1 MAFLRTEATRSLSR
15 WSETIVFALGATLFV
30 YLTLRST
37 GVILPM
43 VYGLIAA
50 AMAIMLFVAIR
61 RARVT
66 GDTAVNAGYV
76 EIDERQISY
85 FHLGQSW
92 SVSVNDLTSV
102 VIETTADGSAQDDLF
117 WVIRD
122 MFGSVVR
129 IPNTA
134 DGNENLFDA
143 VAALNGVSFEQ
154 ITAAMSSISNA
165 RFEIWDSKS

>member
-1 MAFLRTEATRSLSR
+1 MAFLRSEATKSLTR
-15 WSETIVFALGATLFV
+15 WAETIAFTIGFCLFAF
-30 YLTLRST
+30 LTLRST
-37 GVILPM
+37 GVILPFF
-43 VYGLIAA
+43 YGIVSA

-102 VIETTADGSAQDDLF
+102 VIDTADGIH

-122 MFGSVVR
+122 QFGSVVR
-129 IPNTA
+129 IPNNA
-134 DGNENLFDA
+134 GGNENLFDA
-143 VAALNGVSFEQ
+143 VSALNGVSFDQ
-154 ITAAMSSISNA
+154 ITTAMASTSPAI
-165 RFEIWDSKS
+165 FTIWRKG